1 MLPTSLSTRVAAAFG
16 AVLVLGL
23 ALLGGGLMLGRAI
36 YAENATLGQLTA
48 LLQMEERQDQLQRRL
63 RLGVGDVTR
72 LAEQGRPVPVSEWSS
87 VSGALSDFHRGNAHL
102 SPRLFVPDDLRPAV
116 AARRVAEAEFAA
128 LSLRL
133 LQDAR
138 SSPETIPRRMPAFLA
153 ALRRLESARSKLR
166 GVLIERI
173 DAELK
178 NSTGGLATNLERAL
192 IGAIAVLVVVLGCMT
207 WLRRRVIRPI
217 VAIAERVRQLSR
229 GEAVDAD
236 VPGARRADE
245 LGDLARGIAD
255 YRGAVE
261 ERRRAERRIEFLAHH
276 DVLTGLPNRV
286 LFEERLAQELL
297 RAPRTGERVAVFAI
311 DLDEFKSINDRF
323 GHAGGDEALR
333 AAARLLSACVRASDM
348 VARLGGDEFAIVQV
362 GGEQPANAE
371 LLVQRVLR
379 ACEATAGDT
388 VPVQMSIGVALSG
401 VEQEG
406 EELYN
411 LADMAMY
418 RAKAEGRHTARFFD
432 DQFKEEVRLRW
443 RLSRDLEGA
452 AERGELYLAF
462 QPIADADTLQVI
474 GQEALL
480 RWAHPE
486 LGHIGPD
493 QFIPLAESSGRIDSI
508 GLWMADQ
515 AMAAASRWPDHITL
529 ALNLS
534 AIQFR
539 QPALGHELLAL
550 ARRHRVAPTRLEFEV
565 TESATLLDK
574 RRQPVL
580 TVLRTLQHHGAA
592 IVMDDFGTG
601 YSSLGN
607 LRDFRFDKLKID
619 RSFVAT
625 MLEHAPSGS
634 IVRSIAALGASLGTP
649 IVAEGV
655 EEAAQLARLR
665 EWDIP
670 QVQGFLIGRPSRE
683 AIHCADPAA
692 KLAARPVA
700 PQWVARS

>member
-1 MLPTSLSTRVAAAFG
+1 M
-16 AVLVLGL
+16 LGL

-36 YAENATLGQLTA
+36 YAENVTLGQLTS
-48 LLQMEERQDQLQRRL
+48 LLQMEERQDALQRRL
-63 RLGVGDVTR
+63 RLGVGEVTR
-72 LAEQGRPVPVSEWSS
+72 LAEQRKPVTSGQWTS
-87 VSGALSDFHRGNAHL
+87 VSNALRDFHRGNAHL
-102 SPRLFVPDDLRPAV
+102 SPRLPAPDELRTLV
-116 AARRVAEAEFAA
+116 RTRRAAEAEFTA

-138 SSPETIPRRMPAFLA
+138 TAPDQIPRHMPGFLA
-153 ALRRLESARSKLR
+153 ALRTLEASRSTMR
-166 GVLIERI
+166 GALIERI
-173 DAELK
+173 DIELRR
-178 NSTGGLATNLERAL
+178 SAGGLATNLQGGLLSAV
-192 IGAIAVLVVVLGCMT
+192 AVLGVLLGCMV
-207 WLRRRVIRPI
+207 WLRQRVIRPLG
-217 VAIAERVRQLSR
+217 AIAERVRQLSR
-229 GEAVDAD
+229 GEDAAPD
-236 VPGARRADE
+236 VPGANRADE
-245 LGDLARGIAD
+245 VGDLARGIAD

-261 ERRRAERRIEFLAHH
+261 ERRLAERRIEFLAHH
-276 DVLTGLPNRV
+276 DMLTGLPNRL
-286 LFEERLAQELL
+286 LFEERLGQELS
-297 RAPRTGERVAVFAI
+297 RALRTGERVTVFAI
-311 DLDEFKSINDRF
+311 DLDDFKSINDRF

-333 AAARLLSACVRASDM
+333 AAAQLLSACVRASDL

-362 GGEQPANAE
+362 GGDQPATAE
-371 LLVQRVLR
+371 LLVQRILR

-388 VPVQMSIGVALSG
+388 VPVQMSIGVAMSG

-443 RLSRDLEGA
+443 RLSRDLDGA

-474 GQEALL
+474 GHEALL

-486 LGHIGPD
+486 LGDIRPD
-493 QFIPLAESSGRIDSI
+493 RFIPLAEASGRIDTI

-515 AMAAASRWPDHITL
+515 AMAAASRWPDHMTL

-539 QPALGHELLAL
+539 QPALAHELLAL

-607 LRDFRFDKLKID
+607 LRDFRFDKLKVD

-625 MLEHAPSGS
+625 MLDHAPSGS
-634 IVRSIAALGASLGTP
+634 IVRSIAALGASLGIP

-670 QVQGFLIGRPSRE
+670 QVQGFLLGRPSRE

-692 KLAARPVA
+692 RLSARPVA
-700 PQWVARS
+700 PKWVARS

>member
-1 MLPTSLSTRVAAAFG
+1 MLPTSISTRVAAAFG

-36 YAENATLGQLTA
+36 YAENVTLGQLTS
-48 LLQMEERQDQLQRRL
+48 LLQMEERQDALQRRL
-63 RLGVGDVTR
+63 RLGVGEVTR
-72 LAEQGRPVPVSEWSS
+72 LAEQRKPVTSGQWTS
-87 VSGALSDFHRGNAHL
+87 VSNALRDFHRGNAHL
-102 SPRLFVPDDLRPAV
+102 SPRLPAPDELRTLV
-116 AARRVAEAEFAA
+116 RTRRAAEAEFTA

-138 SSPETIPRRMPAFLA
+138 TAPDQIPRHMPGFLA
-153 ALRRLESARSKLR
+153 ALRTLEASRSTMR
-166 GVLIERI
+166 GALIERI
-173 DAELK
+173 DIELRR
-178 NSTGGLATNLERAL
+178 SAGGLATNLQGGLLSAV
-192 IGAIAVLVVVLGCMT
+192 AVLGVLLGCMV
-207 WLRRRVIRPI
+207 WLRQRVIRPLG
-217 VAIAERVRQLSR
+217 AIAERVRQLSR
-229 GEAVDAD
+229 GEDAAPD
-236 VPGARRADE
+236 VPGANRADE
-245 LGDLARGIAD
+245 VGDLARGIAD

-261 ERRRAERRIEFLAHH
+261 ERRLAERRIEFLAHH
-276 DVLTGLPNRV
+276 DMLTGLPNRL
-286 LFEERLAQELL
+286 LFEERLGQELS
-297 RAPRTGERVAVFAI
+297 RALRTGERVTVFAI
-311 DLDEFKSINDRF
+311 DLDDFKSINDRF

-333 AAARLLSACVRASDM
+333 AAAQLLSACVRASDL

-362 GGEQPANAE
+362 GGDQPATAE
-371 LLVQRVLR
+371 LLVQRILR

-388 VPVQMSIGVALSG
+388 VPVQMSIGVAMSG

-443 RLSRDLEGA
+443 RLSRDLDGA

-474 GQEALL
+474 GHEALL

-486 LGHIGPD
+486 LGDIRPD
-493 QFIPLAESSGRIDSI
+493 RFIPLAEASGRIDTI

-515 AMAAASRWPDHITL
+515 AMAAASRWPDHMTL

-539 QPALGHELLAL
+539 QPALAHELLAL

-607 LRDFRFDKLKID
+607 LRDFRFDKLKVD

-625 MLEHAPSGS
+625 MLDHAPSGS
-634 IVRSIAALGASLGTP
+634 IVRSIAALGASLGIP

-670 QVQGFLIGRPSRE
+670 QVQGFLLGRPSRE

-692 KLAARPVA
+692 RLSARPVA
-700 PQWVARS
+700 PKWVARS

>member
-1 MLPTSLSTRVAAAFG
+1 M
-16 AVLVLGL
+16 LGL
-23 ALLGGGLMLGRAI
+23 ALLAGGMMLGRAI
-36 YAENATLGQLTA
+36 YAENETLERLTR

-63 RLGVGDVTR
+63 RLGVGEVTR
-72 LAEQGRPVPVSEWSS
+72 LAEQGRPISQTQWAS
-87 VSGALSDFHRGNAHL
+87 VGSALRDFHHGNAHL
-102 SPRLFVPDDLRPAV
+102 SPRLAAPGDLGSAV
-116 AARRVAEAEFAA
+116 RTRRAAEAEFAT
-128 LSLRL
+128 LSLHL

-138 SSPETIPRRMPAFLA
+138 DSPERISQHMPKFLA
-153 ALRRLESARSKLR
+153 ALRKLETSRSALR
-166 GVLIERI
+166 GTLIERI
-173 DAELK
+173 DTELRR
-178 NSTGGLATNLERAL
+178 SAGGLATNLKGGL
-192 IGAIAVLVVVLGCMT
+192 IGAIAALGVLLLCMT
-207 WLRRRVIRPI
+207 WLRRRVIRPL
-217 VAIAERVRQLSR
+217 VAIAERVRQLSH
-229 GEAVDAD
+229 GEDAPLD
-236 VPGARRADE
+236 VPGANRSDE
-245 LGDLARGIAD
+245 VGDLARGITD
-255 YRGAVE
+255 YRSAVE
-261 ERRRAERRIEFLAHH
+261 ERRRAERRVEFLAHH
-276 DVLTGLPNRV
+276 DMLTGLPNRL
-286 LFEERLAQELL
+286 LFEEQLAHDLL

-311 DLDEFKSINDRF
+311 DLDDFKSINDRF
-323 GHAGGDEALR
+323 GHAGGDAALR
-333 AAARLLSACVRASDM
+333 AAAQLLSACVRASDM
-348 VARLGGDEFAIVQV
+348 VARLGGDEFAIVQM
-362 GGEQPANAE
+362 GGDQPAAAE
-371 LLVQRVLR
+371 LLVQRILR

-418 RAKAEGRHTARFFD
+418 RAKAEGRQTARFFD

-443 RLSRDLEGA
+443 RLSRDLDGA

-462 QPIADADTLQVI
+462 QPIVDADTLQVI

-486 LGHIGPD
+486 LGDVRPD
-493 QFIPLAESSGRIDSI
+493 QFIPLAETSGRIDTI

-539 QPALGHELLAL
+539 QPALAHELLAL
-550 ARRHRVAPTRLEFEV
+550 ARRHRLAPTRLEFEV

-607 LRDFRFDKLKID
+607 LRDFRFDKLKVD

-625 MLEHAPSGS
+625 MLDHAPSGS
-634 IVRSIAALGASLGTP
+634 IVRSIAALGASLGIA

-665 EWDIP
+665 EWGIP
-670 QVQGFLIGRPSRE
+670 QAQGFLIGHPSRE

-692 KLAARPVA
+692 MLSARPVTT
-700 PQWVARS
+700 QWVARS

>member
-23 ALLGGGLMLGRAI
+23 ALLGGGLVLGRAI
-36 YAENATLGQLTA
+36 YAENVTLGQLTA
-48 LLQMEERQDQLQRRL
+48 LLQLEERQDRLQRQL
-63 RLGVGDVTR
+63 RLGVGEVTR
-72 LAEQGRPVPVSEWSS
+72 MAEQGRAIPEPKWRS
-87 VSGALSDFHRGNAHL
+87 VGIALLKFHRGNAHL
-102 SPRLFVPDDLRPAV
+102 TPRLSVPVDLQGPV
-116 AARRVAEAEFAA
+116 AARRAAEAEFAT

-133 LQDAR
+133 LQGAR
-138 SSPETIPRRMPAFLA
+138 NAPETIPRQMPAFLA
-153 ALRRLESARSKLR
+153 ALRTLETSRSAVRRL
-166 GVLIERI
+166 LIERI
-173 DAELK
+173 DTELTR
-178 NSTGGLATNLERAL
+178 SATGLASNLDRAL
-192 IGAIAVLVVVLGCMT
+192 IGAIAVLVVVLLCMA

-217 VAIAERVRQLSR
+217 VAIADGVRRLSR
-229 GEAVDAD
+229 GEDAAVDL
-236 VPGARRADE
+236 PGAGRGDE
-245 LGDLARGIAD
+245 LGDLARGIAA
-255 YRGAVE
+255 YRSAVE
-261 ERRRAERRIEFLAHH
+261 ERRRAEQHIDFLAHH
-276 DVLTGLPNRV
+276 DMLTGLPNRL

-311 DLDEFKSINDRF
+311 DLDDFKSINDRF

-333 AAARLLSACVRASDM
+333 AAAQLLSACVRASDM

-362 GGEQPANAE
+362 SSDQPAHAE
-371 LLVQRVLR
+371 LLVQRILR
-379 ACEATAGDT
+379 ACEATAGDA

-462 QPIADADTLQVI
+462 QPIADADTLQVV

-486 LGHIGPD
+486 LGEIKPD
-493 QFIPLAESSGRIDSI
+493 QFIPLAEASGRIDTI

-539 QPALGHELLAL
+539 QPALAHELLAL
-550 ARRHRVAPTRLEFEV
+550 ARRHRLAPTRLEFEV

-607 LRDFRFDKLKID
+607 LRDFRFDKLKVD

-625 MLEHAPSGS
+625 MLDHAPSGS
-634 IVRSIAALGASLGTP
+634 IVRSIAALGASLGIP

-683 AIHCADPAA
+683 AVHCADPAA
-692 KLAARPVA
+692 TLSARAIA